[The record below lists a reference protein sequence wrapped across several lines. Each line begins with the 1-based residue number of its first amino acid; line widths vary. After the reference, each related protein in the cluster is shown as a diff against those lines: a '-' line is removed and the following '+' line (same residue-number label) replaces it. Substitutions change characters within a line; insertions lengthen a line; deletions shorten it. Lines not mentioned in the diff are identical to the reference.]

1 MLVELLGNP
10 VFMTMVASIVV
21 LAGLL
26 AVLKWLNVRQGPC
39 RIVMESLSH
48 ANPGFDLDVKSLVE
62 RLSRLEEEVKKLQEM
77 SSKVKVTCPVH
88 GEVEPVKLSDGTL
101 LCPHLHILY
110 SPNEGLNNE
119 LIKVQAKLD
128 DLDKRLNKL
137 QRLMNKHLMTINTGR
152 EG

>member
-1 MLVELLGNP
+1 MELLGNP
-10 VFMTMVASIVV
+10 VFMTMIASIVV
-21 LAGLL
+21 LVGLL
-26 AVLKWLNVRQGPC
+26 VILRWLNVRQGP
-39 RIVMESLSH
+39 RQIAVERLGH
-48 ANPGFDLDVKSLVE
+48 VNPCFDLDVKSLVE
-62 RLSRLEEEVKKLQEM
+62 RLSRLEEEVKKFQEM

-128 DLDKRLNKL
+128 DLDKRLSKL
-137 QRLMNKHLMTINTGR
+137 QRLMNKYLMTIDMGH